1 MVHLADVT
9 KYYGSKRALGPVSFE
24 IDKGDTVGFLG
35 LNGVGKTTLL
45 RILACGLRPSAG
57 TVEIDGHD
65 VLQSPH
71 EVRKRVGYLPE
82 TPPVYGDMTVGD
94 YLAFVGRIKGMSAE
108 AVARRV
114 PEVEEY
120 TRVTEVHDVPA
131 RHLSQGY
138 RQRVGVAQAIVHDPE
153 LLILDEPTHDLDP
166 VQIVEMRGMI
176 RTLKDAHTILI
187 SSHILPEISET
198 CDRLLILDDGRIA
211 AQGTEA
217 ELGEGLLRVR
227 SMAVTVRVPDG
238 RLPLAA
244 GQTGEADGSHKR
256 KVAAAPLHAVPLP
269 VWGAK
274 LTLAPGAEPKA
285 LIGTVIDVR
294 KQDGRTFKAR
304 VTGVDAKP
312 SGRRWVAADE
322 HAVYVQR
329 LEASP
334 FDALAAFRA
343 MYPDQS
349 EEWYAQQLAKANAS
363 AAEAVIRGVPGVK
376 GVERAADGRAG
387 ESGLATWHVEAEADL
402 RAAVCRALV
411 EAGHDVVG
419 LARAERELER
429 VFVGLVG
436 GADA

>member
-9 KYYGSKRALGPVSFE
+9 KYYGRKRALGPVSFE
-24 IDKGDTVGFLG
+24 IEKGDAVGFLG

-65 VLQSPH
+65 VLRSPH
-71 EVRKRVGYLPE
+71 EVRRRVGYLPE

-94 YLAFVGRIKGMSAE
+94 YLAFAGRIKGMSAE

-120 TRVTEVHDVPA
+120 TRVAEVHDVPA
-131 RHLSQGY
+131 RQLSQGY

-153 LLILDEPTHDLDP
+153 LLILDEPAHDLDP

-176 RTLKDAHTILI
+176 RDLKDAHTILI

-217 ELGEGLLRVR
+217 ELGEGLLRTR
-227 SMAVTVRVPDG
+227 RMAVTVR
-238 RLPLAA
+238 LADA
-244 GQTGEADGSHKR
+244 EGAD
-256 KVAAAPLHAVPLP
+256 VE
-269 VWGAK
+269 GA
-274 LTLAPGAEPKA
+274 
-285 LIGTVIDVR
+285 D
-294 KQDGRTFKAR
+294 
-304 VTGVDAKP
+304 
-312 SGRRWVAADE
+312 
-322 HAVYVQR
+322 
-329 LEASP
+329 
-334 FDALAAFRA
+334 
-343 MYPDQS
+343 
-349 EEWYAQQLAKANAS
+349 
-363 AAEAVIRGVPGVK
+363 AEAVIRAVPGVT
-376 GVERAADGRAG
+376 GVERVAG
-387 ESGLATWHVEAEADL
+387 SENDVATWHVEADADL

-411 EAGHDVVG
+411 EAGCDVVG
-419 LARAERELER
+419 LAGAERQLER

-436 GADA
+436 GAEA

>member
-227 SMAVTVRVPDG
+227 SMAVTVRVP
-238 RLPLAA
+238 
-244 GQTGEADGSHKR
+244 EAD
-256 KVAAAPLHAVPLP
+256 AAA
-269 VWGAK
+269 
-274 LTLAPGAEPKA
+274 
-285 LIGTVIDVR
+285 
-294 KQDGRTFKAR
+294 
-304 VTGVDAKP
+304 
-312 SGRRWVAADE
+312 
-322 HAVYVQR
+322 
-329 LEASP
+329 
-334 FDALAAFRA
+334 
-343 MYPDQS
+343 
-349 EEWYAQQLAKANAS
+349 
-363 AAEAVIRGVPGVK
+363 AAEAVIQGVPGVK
-376 GVERAADGRAG
+376 GVERAEGGHAG